1 MELLSYRIANALCR
15 QIHFSFTPCHTSDA
29 RMIMGYVVILVAI
42 AAVITAFFYST
53 NRPTGL

>member
-15 QIHFSFTPCHTSDA
+15 QIPFSFTPCYTSDA
-29 RMIMGYVVILVAI
+29 RMILGYVVILVAI
-42 AAVITAFFYST
+42 AAVITAFFYSS